1 VNHSDAGFHPILVVV
16 VVVVVVVVTRLVTPL
31 TSKETCW
38 LA

>member
-1 VNHSDAGFHPILVVV
+1 VNHSDAGFHPILV